1 LKWICSVSEP
11 NTQLAALQAGLTHFA
26 AGRIDAVSLAKVCRG
41 NADITTQLPDAF
53 ATVLDD
59 IVIRLESGALFSEE
73 SCSFS
78 QGDLVN
84 ELQIWLEK
92 AQQKLAAK
100 QSA

>member
-1 LKWICSVSEP
+1 MSEP
-11 NTQLAALQAGLTHFA
+11 HIQLAALQAGLAHFA
-26 AGRIDAVSLAKVCRG
+26 AGRIDAASLAKICRG
-41 NADITTQLPDAF
+41 NADITTMLPGAF

-78 QGDLVN
+78 QSDLVH